1 MLVFEYKAYG
11 KSNQFSAIDEAIRT
25 VQFIRNKAIRLWMDG
40 KAKSC
45 YDLNKYC
52 AVLAR
57 EFPFANQLNS
67 MARQAAAERAWAS
80 IQRFYDNC
88 KSKIAGKKRSAD
100 GEVSSPCPRTKKGFP
115 QFQKDCRSVE
125 YKTSGWALS
134 DDRKSITFTDKKGIG
149 RLKLKGN
156 RDLNFYQ
163 PEQTKRVRL
172 VKRAD
177 GYYVQFCISVERTET
192 LPATGNTIGL
202 DVGIASFYTDS
213 NGVEVDNPRF
223 YRAGEVKIK
232 RAQRLVSRKE
242 KGKNNRRR
250 ARIKLGKI
258 HLKISRQR
266 KDHAVKLA
274 RCVIRSNDLVAYEDL
289 RVRNMVKNHCLA
301 KSISDAGWYQF
312 RVWLETFGRIFG
324 RVTVAVNPAYT
335 SQECS
340 SCGTVVK
347 KSLSTRTHS
356 CQCGCELGRDHNAAL
371 NILTKAI
378 STTGHVGT
386 SILATREPEVSSG
399 IERVKTEVVNAS
411 GDIPSTSAGA
421 NLRGQGASL
430 KEESPARL

>member
-1 MLVFEYKAYG
+1 
-11 KSNQFSAIDEAIRT
+11 
-25 VQFIRNKAIRLWMDG
+25 MDG
-40 KAKSC
+40 GAKSC

-52 AVLAR
+52 AVLAK

-88 KSKIAGKKRSAD
+88 KGKVAG
-100 GEVSSPCPRTKKGFP
+100 KKGFP

-149 RLKLKGN
+149 KLKLKGT

-163 PEQTKRVRL
+163 PDQIKRVRL

-177 GYYVQFCISVERTET
+177 GYYVQFCISVDRTEM

-202 DVGIASFYTDS
+202 DVGLKSFYTDS
-213 NGVEVDNPRF
+213 NGLEVENPKF
-223 YRAGEVKIK
+223 YRAGEVKMK
-232 RAQRLVSRKE
+232 RAQRLVSRKVKVMGGE
-242 KGKNNRRR
+242 PAQCSNNRIKS
-250 ARIKLGKI
+250 RIKLGKI

-324 RVTVAVNPAYT
+324 RVTVAVNPADT

-340 SCGTVVK
+340 SCGVIVK
-347 KSLSTRTHS
+347 KSLSTRTHA
-356 CQCGCELGRDHNAAL
+356 CQCGCVLDRDHNAAL

-386 SILATREPEVSSG
+386 SVLDCWSG
-399 IERVKTEVVNAS
+399 DPPSTVNAS
-411 GDIPSTSAGA
+411 GDIPSTLAGA

-430 KEESPARL
+430 REECDSFARNRDIGG